1 MLCIICAIEIIT
13 GAFMQNNHQWSAT
26 VRRKILNANLARRRS
41 LMKVR
46 KRRLLNRQKT
56 FYSFNFAEQTS

>member
-1 MLCIICAIEIIT
+1 M
-13 GAFMQNNHQWSAT
+13 
-26 VRRKILNANLARRRS
+26 RRKILNANLARRRS